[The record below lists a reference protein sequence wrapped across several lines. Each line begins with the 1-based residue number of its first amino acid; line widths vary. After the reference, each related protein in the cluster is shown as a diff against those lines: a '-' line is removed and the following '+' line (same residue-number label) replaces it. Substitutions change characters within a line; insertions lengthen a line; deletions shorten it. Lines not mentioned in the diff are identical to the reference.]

1 MHEVERNQPDDATRP
16 LLLSASPLCDLLC
29 SAVLAEG
36 SSESEIPSR
45 PESRYSPRCLAVHP
59 RGTATF
65 SLQPSFTI
73 SQLSNVP
80 PS

>member
-1 MHEVERNQPDDATRP
+1 VHEVERNQPNDAMRL
-16 LLLSASPLCDLLC
+16 LLLSPSRLGGPLC

-65 SLQPSFTI
+65 ILVSPFRQ
-73 SQLSNVP
+73 
-80 PS
+80 